1 MLLSRGIMRSIK
13 KMMVTACG
21 AVGLCATALPGF
33 AQSAEPPRG
42 SEVVY
47 CYDQGRDAVT
57 RVLVSECR
65 GTIISDDQ
73 AATLRAQRTQSLQRA
88 LKGQEQ
94 PIYTDKRM
102 TKIGTGFFV
111 SDGRLV
117 TNKHVIEGCAALSV
131 ETTTGQIGSAK
142 LLKADED
149 QDLALVQA
157 NTATPATAVFQARE
171 SMQPG
176 GVIALIGYPDQ
187 GLPPRKPLMAIGT
200 TVPLDV
206 HPNRDRIA
214 IKADVRRGNSGGP
227 LLDQWG
233 NVVGVIN
240 AKINTV
246 KVYNETK
253 QLIRDVGFAISTPAV
268 LRFLDQTDTPY
279 RLNAVGATLNTSQL
293 FERAK
298 PFVARIGC
306 WS

>member
-1 MLLSRGIMRSIK
+1 MQPIK
-13 KMMVTACG
+13 IMMVIACSAAGLSTA
-21 AVGLCATALPGF
+21 ALANSAT
-33 AQSAEPPRG
+33 SREPLRG
-42 SEVVY
+42 PDVVH
-47 CYDQGRDAVT
+47 CYDEARDAVT
-57 RVLVSECR
+57 RVLVTECR
-65 GTIISDDQ
+65 GTVVSDDR
-73 AATLRAQRTQSLQRA
+73 AAVLRERRTQAVQRA

-94 PIYTDKRM
+94 PIYADKRM

-111 SDGRLV
+111 SDGRLI

-131 ETTTGQIGSAK
+131 ETTTGQVGSAN
-142 LLKADED
+142 LLHVDEN

-157 NTATPATAVFQARE
+157 NTSTPATAVFQARE
-171 SMQPG
+171 SVQPG

-187 GLPPRKPLMAIGT
+187 GLPPRKPLMAMGT

-268 LRFLDQTDTPY
+268 LRFLDRTDTPY
-279 RLNAVGATLNTSQL
+279 RLSAVSTTLNPNQL

>member
-1 MLLSRGIMRSIK
+1 MRPIK
-13 KMMVTACG
+13 KIMMIACG
-21 AVGLCATALPGF
+21 VAGLCGTAF
-33 AQSAEPPRG
+33 SSWAQPQDHLNG
-42 SEVVY
+42 SEIVY
-47 CYDQGRDAVT
+47 CYDTTREIVA
-57 RVLVSECR
+57 RVLAGECR
-65 GTIISDDQ
+65 GTVVSGEQ
-73 AATLRAQRTQSLQRA
+73 ATALRGQRAHAIQRA

-94 PIYTDKRM
+94 PIFADKRM

-117 TNKHVIEGCAALSV
+117 TNKHVVEGCEALSV
-131 ETTTGQIGSAK
+131 ETTTGQIGSGK
-142 LLKADED
+142 LLRTDEN

-157 NTATPATAVFQARE
+157 NTVTPATAVFQTRE
-171 SMQPG
+171 SIQPG
-176 GVIALIGYPDQ
+176 GSIALIGYPDQ
-187 GLPPRKPLMAIGT
+187 GMPPRKPLMSVGT
-200 TVPLDV
+200 TVPLDGQV
-206 HPNRDRIA
+206 NRDRIA

-227 LLDQWG
+227 LLDQSG

-279 RLNAVGATLNTSQL
+279 RLNGMGATLNANQL
-293 FERAK
+293 FERAR